1 MEIVGWAL
9 ISTLL
14 DRVGRIEGR
23 EGSHFVCFIFQ
34 LMRPMIFSFASLAR
48 GGSIFAEVISTALM
62 TIKETLL
69 IK

>member
-1 MEIVGWAL
+1 MEIVNWAF

-14 DRVGRIEGR
+14 DRVGRIDGR
-23 EGSHFVCFIFQ
+23 EGNHFVCFIFS
-34 LMRPMIFSFASLAR
+34 LMRPMIVSFPR
-48 GGSIFAEVISTALM
+48 GGSIFAEAISTALM